1 MRIILHAE
9 VEMKKMTVLISA
21 VCFVFAAF
29 FAGTAMA
36 AEKMVNVPA
45 KPEPV
50 KIDLARTAIV
60 VVDMQNSFATKGGMF
75 DLVGQ
80 DVSGA
85 KSVIQAIKKVSDAG
99 RAAGVKVIYLNMTYQ
114 PDMSDSGGPG
124 SPNWHKE
131 FGLVAMNKDPKYKG
145 KFLISG
151 TWDAAV
157 VDELKPRAGDIVIEK
172 RRYSGFRG
180 TPLDVVLKTYNI
192 KYLIFTGIAT
202 NVCVES
208 TLRDAFFLD
217 YWPILM
223 VDGTNNAGPPF
234 TQQATVW
241 NVEALFGWTSTSND
255 LIKVMSAK

>member
-1 MRIILHAE
+1 
-9 VEMKKMTVLISA
+9 MKKCIVCICALFFIYAGLI
-21 VCFVFAAF
+21 VGGAA
-29 FAGTAMA
+29 A
-36 AEKMVNVPA
+36 AAKMVTIPA

-50 KIDLARTAIV
+50 QIDLARTAIV
-60 VVDMQNSFATKGGMF
+60 IVDMQNSFASKGGMF
-75 DLVGQ
+75 DIVGQ

-85 KSVIQAIKKVSDAG
+85 KSVIQAIKKVTDAG
-99 RAAGVKVIYLNMTYQ
+99 RAAGIKVIYLNMTYQ
-114 PDMSDSGGPG
+114 ADMSDSGGPG

-131 FGLVAMNKDPKYKG
+131 FGLVAMNKNPNFKG

-157 VDELKPRAGDIVIEK
+157 VDELKPKAGDIVIEK

-180 TPLDVVLKTYNI
+180 TPLDVVLKTYDI

-255 LIKVMSAK
+255 LIKIMSGK

>member
-1 MRIILHAE
+1 
-9 VEMKKMTVLISA
+9 MKKCI
-21 VCFVFAAF
+21 VCICALFFIYAGLFVGGAA
-29 FAGTAMA
+29 AAAKMA
-36 AEKMVNVPA
+36 TIPA

-50 KIDLARTAIV
+50 QIDLARTAIV
-60 VVDMQNSFATKGGMF
+60 IVDMQNSFASKGGMF
-75 DLVGQ
+75 DIVGQ

-85 KSVIQAIKKVSDAG
+85 KSVIQAIKKVTDAG
-99 RAAGVKVIYLNMTYQ
+99 RAAGIKVIYLNMTYQ
-114 PDMSDSGGPG
+114 ADMSDSGGPG

-131 FGLVAMNKDPKYKG
+131 FGLVAMNKNPNFKG

-157 VDELKPRAGDIVIEK
+157 VDELKPKAGDIVIEK

-180 TPLDVVLKTYNI
+180 TPLDVVLKTYDI

-255 LIKVMSAK
+255 LIKIMSGK